1 MSQIG
6 NPPTK
11 TRVVFDTNTIISTLL
26 YRRGRLA
33 WLRKFWSE
41 SRCVPLLSRATA
53 SELTRVL
60 SYSKF
65 RLTLEQRLE
74 LLGFYLP
81 YCQTIEKIQIF
92 LDLAES
98 GRADVLVTGDL
109 DLLTLAGQ
117 TRCLIETPEVYRQ
130 RV

>member
-1 MSQIG
+1 
-6 NPPTK
+6 
-11 TRVVFDTNTIISTLL
+11 
-26 YRRGRLA
+26 
-33 WLRKFWSE
+33 
-41 SRCVPLLSRATA
+41 
-53 SELTRVL
+53 
-60 SYSKF
+60 
-65 RLTLEQRLE
+65 LEQRLE